1 MRNIIS
7 ILLILLAGTATA
19 QLTTTQLTQVQRL
32 VGDSNNRERA
42 FTRPGITTATT
53 TNNTQNNRL
62 GLQDDRARRDSI
74 AIVTL
79 RAQVGV
85 IQQEQASLRS
95 SDSANKAR
103 ITALEQ
109 LLVEKA
115 MVPNPAH
122 FIYEGKSFRPRA
134 DTAYVIATVDAF
146 KEKQVRFNTAT
157 DTRVTKLETWSASL
171 VAVLQVIFK
180 TVIPQLP

>member
-19 QLTTTQLTQVQRL
+19 QLTPTQLTQVNSLIR
-32 VGDSNNRERA
+32 DSSNRERA
-42 FTRPGITTATT
+42 FVRTQIANIITV
-53 TNNTQNNRL
+53 NGVQNNRL

-85 IQQEQASLRS
+85 MQQEQAALRS
-95 SDSANKAR
+95 ADSAKNAR
-103 ITALEQ
+103 ITALEK

-115 MVPNPAH
+115 MVPDPNH
-122 FIYEGKSFRPRA
+122 FIYDGKTFR
-134 DTAYVIATVDAF
+134 I
-146 KEKQVRFNTAT
+146 
-157 DTRVTKLETWSASL
+157 S
-171 VAVLQVIFK
+171 
-180 TVIPQLP
+180 